1 MRKLFFVLVVGLLTS
16 GCVFGVGVHSRRG
29 LGVGVQVSHV
39 HGHHC
44 GHAFVNGV
52 WVVR

>member
-1 MRKLFFVLVVGLLTS
+1 MRKIMFVLVVWCLVFS
-16 GCVFGVGVHSRRG
+16 CVFGFGFQSQHK
-29 LGVGVQVSHV
+29 LNTNMQVSHV
-39 HGHHC
+39 HGQAC

>member
-1 MRKLFFVLVVGLLTS
+1 MRKIMLVLAVWCLAS
-16 GCVFGVGVHSRRG
+16 SCVFGFGFQSRHG
-29 LGVGVQVSHV
+29 FGAGVQVSHV
-39 HGHHC
+39 HGQAC